1 MSTVLI
7 PKQDITITPVL
18 APYIVEITQNGTE
31 WYKIW
36 SDGWVEQGGYFEG
49 IYSETVTLPIPMKD
63 EKYALFTSKY
73 TSSYDSSSYVIN
85 TYTRTYKSFDVAGR
99 GQGGKGFGANAT
111 GHWYVCG
118 WMGSWQYVLTL
129 KESANYTW
137 KVNDVATPAGKYVKP
152 AKTKLKVEAV
162 PKKGVEKL
170 SSITMTVE

>member
-7 PKQDITITPVL
+7 PKQDITITPVM

-36 SDGWVEQGGYFEG
+36 SDGWVEQGGYFKG
-49 IYSETVTLPIPMKD
+49 LYGGTVTLPIPMKD

-85 TYTRTYKSFDVAGR
+85 TYTKTYKSFDVAGR
-99 GQGGKGFGANAT
+99 GQGGKGFGSNAT

-118 WMGSWQYVLTL
+118 YMKQYSLTL
-129 KESANYTW
+129 KQSANYTW
-137 KVNDVATPAGKYVKP
+137 KVNEVDTPAGEYVKP

-162 PKKGVEKL
+162 PKTGVEKL

>member
-18 APYIVEITQNGTE
+18 SPYIIEITQNGTE

-36 SDGWVEQGGYFEG
+36 SDGWVEQGGYFKGLYNEV
-49 IYSETVTLPIPMKD
+49 VTLQIPMKNID
-63 EKYALFTSKY
+63 YTLLTSKCTDTGDY
-73 TSSYDSSSYVIN
+73 SSHVIN
-85 TYTRTYKSFDVAGR
+85 VYTKTTKSFMVNGR
-99 GQGGKGFGANAT
+99 GQGGKGFSASAT

-118 WMGSWQYVLTL
+118 WMKQYTLTL
-129 KESANYTW
+129 KQSAKHMR
-137 KVNDVATPAGKYVKP
+137 KVNGVYTPAGMYVKP

-162 PKKGVEKL
+162 PKTSVEKL